1 MKNRIVKI
9 TKDYYGFIKN
19 MTDKQRAEFIN
30 AVCERVYDGTPL
42 VTKDKYLKGVY
53 AFVERDL
60 QIAERNSIN
69 GKKGADILA
78 ERKREMQPVELIVG
92 SVIVT
97 AKTEDNE

>member
-1 MKNRIVKI
+1 MKNKIVKI

-19 MTDKQRAEFIN
+19 MTDKQRAEFIST
-30 AVCERVYDGTPL
+30 VCERVYDGKPL

-53 AFVERDL
+53 VFVERDL
-60 QIAERNSIN
+60 QVAAQNSIN
-69 GKKGADILA
+69 GKKGAEVLA

-97 AKTEDNE
+97 AKTEGNE

>member
-1 MKNRIVKI
+1 MKNKIVKI

-30 AVCERVYDGTPL
+30 AVCERVYDGTLL

-53 AFVERDL
+53 AFVEGDL
-60 QIAERNSIN
+60 QVAERNSIN
-69 GKKGADILA
+69 GKKGADALA
-78 ERKREMQPVELIVG
+78 ERKREMQPVELIIG

-97 AKTEDNE
+97 VKTEDNE